1 MIADG
6 VINKEV
12 NRAAGK
18 KLGKS
23 LHYGAVY
30 QSSTTTVDTDTTKPK

>member
-1 MIADG
+1 MIGDG
-6 VINKEV
+6 VINKEI

-30 QSSTTTVDTDTTKPK
+30 QPSSTDTDTTKPK